1 MQTTSILWPV
11 AVQILLTLLIFIP
24 LTRRK
29 FQAVKDGTD
38 VSKTALNNSAWPDN
52 VLKASNNLANQF
64 QLPVLFYVLCL
75 IFFVTNGVSVLVLA
89 LAWTFVVSR
98 LVHSYVHITT
108 NYVPHRMRIFI
119 LGYLVLI
126 LMTIILISQLALG

>member
-1 MQTTSILWPV
+1 MQTTLILWPIV
-11 AVQILLTLLIFIP
+11 VQILLTLLIFIP

-29 FQAVKDGTD
+29 KQAVKAGADLT
-38 VSKTALNNSAWPDN
+38 KTALNNSAWPDE

-75 IFFVTNGVSVLVLA
+75 IFFITNGVSVLVLA
-89 LAWTFVVSR
+89 LAWLFVISR
-98 LVHSYVHITT
+98 LVHSYVHITS

-119 LGYLVLI
+119 LGYLILL
-126 LMTIILISQLALG
+126 LMTIVLISQLALG

>member
-1 MQTTSILWPV
+1 MQATSILWPV
-11 AVQILLTLLIFIP
+11 VVQILLTLLIFIP

-29 FQAVKDGTD
+29 FQAVKDGAD
-38 VSKTALNNSAWPDN
+38 VTKTALNNSAWPDN

-75 IFFVTNGVSVLVLA
+75 IFFASNGVSVLVLA